1 MPHCWLGPGRGYDD
15 SLFDHLGKG
24 FTLIRLGGKPADT
37 SSLAAAARERHV
49 PLKVLEVPAPEARDL
64 YGCDLALVRP
74 DQYVA
79 WRGNASPADPGKL
92 MARVTGSI
100 RCGVHHDR

>member
-1 MPHCWLGPGRGYDD
+1 MPHCWIGPGRGYGD

-24 FTLIRLGGKPADT
+24 FTLLRLGGKPADT
-37 SSLAAAARERHV
+37 SLLEAAALARHV
-49 PLKVLEVPAPEARDL
+49 PLKVLDAPAPEARDL

-79 WRGNASPADPGKL
+79 WRGNVAPAYPDKL
-92 MARVTGSI
+92 VARVTGSLKH
-100 RCGVHHDR
+100 RTS